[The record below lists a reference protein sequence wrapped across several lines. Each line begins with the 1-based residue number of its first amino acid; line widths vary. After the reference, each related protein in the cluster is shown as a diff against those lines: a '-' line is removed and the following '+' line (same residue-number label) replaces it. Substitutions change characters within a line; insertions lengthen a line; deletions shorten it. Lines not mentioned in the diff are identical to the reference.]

1 MAPNLYNRGVETQSK
16 TERCAGRVAGGSCL
30 VYARDDRCV
39 CTMTL
44 KLRLFNAA
52 YYVIIATRNSGK
64 FSTITKG
71 KLWMWKGCN
80 TVQCS
85 AVQRSSAWC
94 SVNVV

>member
-1 MAPNLYNRGVETQSK
+1 MAPNLCNRGVETQSK

-30 VYARDDRCV
+30 VHARNDRFV

-44 KLRLFNAA
+44 KLLLFNAA

-71 KLWMWKGCN
+71 KLWMWKGCSAVQCSV
-80 TVQCS
+80 VQCS
-85 AVQRSSAWC
+85 AIQHG
-94 SVNVV
+94 VV